1 MPDTELNTIDA
12 IRSKRYRKLALLL
25 EKWAA
30 EDAPYDERTGE
41 VLERELSDAPMRCE
55 DGDEAAA

>member
-12 IRSKRYRKLALLL
+12 IRSKRYQKLALLL

-30 EDAPYDERTGE
+30 EDSPYDERTGE
-41 VLERELSDAPMRCE
+41 LLERELSDAPMRCE